1 MTIHADFCKVW
12 DALTGKLTRVFR
24 KLTRGGSDITAFCLD
39 DRKRKFIIGDHDGH
53 ILVYNF
59 QSGVMMKALDSHSG
73 QVSGLVYKTMSK
85 AVLSVS
91 WDRAVVVHD
100 EAMRERGKII
110 RIMDPVQQHQD
121 DITALACMEGTFF
134 WHEKFCSDP

>member
-1 MTIHADFCKVW
+1 MCWCLSYSGPTCHEPVAVAQLARGAVDDKAKPTLSDDVSDAD
-12 DALTGKLTRVFR
+12 
-24 KLTRGGSDITAFCLD
+24 AFLD

-110 RIMDPVQQHQD
+110 RIMDPVQQHHD

-134 WHEKFCSDP
+134 